1 MLKNLIY
8 NLRRFA
14 NEFTCDHVNSTH
26 EWSDGEGW
34 NILACTRCNRAV
46 VFTESHRKTAI
57 LHSRAAELLRAADQH
72 EQQCPICHGS
82 GEVFETT
89 TASIEEC
96 SLCDGWGIVNRSV
109 GA

>member
-57 LHSRAAELLRAADQH
+57 LHSRAAELLRAADRSAIEMLRRFYDAWQSRADDRTID
-72 EQQCPICHGS
+72 ELLVEMGA
-82 GEVFETT
+82 FLK
-89 TASIEEC
+89 TA
-96 SLCDGWGIVNRSV
+96 G